1 MKKRI
6 SLFVFLG
13 NYCVV
18 WFFCYFGVHVQE
30 LYLAT
35 GNDGLVKCSV
45 CLKAFNQVIID
56 NL

>member
-6 SLFVFLG
+6 NLFVFLG

-18 WFFCYFGVHVQE
+18 WFSCYFGVQMQE

-35 GNDGLVKCSV
+35 RIDGLVKCSV
-45 CLKAFNQVIID
+45 CLKGFNQVIID